1 MLENFIKKLDKE
13 IDLGFVWQQLE
24 TPLCLKVVLENKFA
38 FRNNRVREI
47 VNFGDS
53 GDTFSLVDNEGCS
66 DSFISRQEFVDL
78 FLELKGY
85 LQSIGVVKLQKLY
98 GKNVICSVSHEGV
111 KIIGGEHTYK
121 ISDLL
126 QGQAIDGEIKC

>member
-1 MLENFIKKLDKE
+1 MLEDFIKRLDKE
-13 IDLGFVWQQLE
+13 TDLGFVWQQLE

-47 VNFGDS
+47 VNFGDR
-53 GDTFSLVDNEGCS
+53 GDTFSLVDNEGSS
-66 DSFISRQEFVDL
+66 DSIISRQEFVEL
-78 FLELKGY
+78 FLHLKAS
-85 LQSIGVVKLQKLY
+85 LQAIGVVKLQKLY

-111 KIIGGEHTYK
+111 KIIGQESTYK

-126 QGQAIDGEIKC
+126 QGQAIDEEIKC